1 MRRSRCSCCHI
12 ARTGSALALLAGAL
26 LALPPSARA
35 AALTGVCPDGSIFV
49 VQRRESI
56 PCSGARLV
64 EPHEIPPLRPEFLPN
79 PYTWEVYR
87 SGADPNNPYNLVE
100 AARQV
105 RALSAPPPP
114 GDGTALAPEAP
125 FAEGSPGAGMPV
137 PSSLGLSEVELRD
150 LFLIVELAQ
159 DAVPAAFLR
168 ETADGREAFT
178 LSLAASEAFEAQ
190 LRRAHPRAGELSRAP
205 ILVWSA
211 VAREPGSFHGTLTF
225 TQGHLAYS
233 PEVGDPL
240 QFGLLQGRLGDLE
253 AGEVALGW
261 VALPERMDLAAP
273 LGVYWNDRHL
283 EVTFR

>member
-1 MRRSRCSCCHI
+1 MRPRSRS
-12 ARTGSALALLAGAL
+12 RSFALAWPALGTLAGVLVAF
-26 LALPPSARA
+26 PPPVSGAS
-35 AALTGVCPDGSIFV
+35 LTGVCPDGSIFI

-56 PCSGARLV
+56 PCAGAKLV
-64 EPHEIPPLRPEFLPN
+64 EPHEIPPLRPELLPN

-105 RALSAPPPP
+105 RALGSTTTPSADATP
-114 GDGTALAPEAP
+114 LAPEAP
-125 FAEGSPGAGMPV
+125 FAEGSPGSGAPV
-137 PSSLGLSEVELRD
+137 PSSLGLSEDEVRD

-159 DAVPAAFLR
+159 QAAPAAFVK
-168 ETADGREAFT
+168 ETAEGREAFT
-178 LSLAASEAFEAQ
+178 LSLAWSEAFEAQ
-190 LRRAHPRAGELSRAP
+190 LRRAHPRAAELARAP

-211 VAREPGSFHGTLTF
+211 VGREPESFHGSLTF

-233 PEVGDPL
+233 PEVSDPL
-240 QFGLLQGRLGDLE
+240 QFGILQGRLGDLE

-273 LGVYWNDRHL
+273 LGVYWNDRQL
-283 EVTFR
+283 ETTFR